1 MLVTSTWAYRIS
13 EYKSERCTG
22 EQVGVHRLAGP
33 SACDKL
39 NIGVAESVLVKID
52 NAHDNQYQVIVYDNE
67 DCTGSVVGTIANT
80 NGCLNLD
87 AFESH
92 VGKSVKVVPVSSN
105 QQKRESV
112 GNGFDIGPMY
122 NFDGHTNGE
131 ELMVPLMHGGFHA
144 VKRFNHSDNGT
155 YMDEAIATFYPLTL
169 EHLLDLEDLW
179 SGSSKS
185 SKTTSANE
193 LNNSSPINMLDERD
207 LRWARC
213 QFNTLCAV
221 AVELGGD
228 ISNSDFANGIRR
240 IMGNIPWKKFHSGVN
255 YILGYTA
262 NSMTIASFIQTSGTH
277 NTSCDSNKSSGELA
291 QDLVRTLGNSV
302 TNANFQVE
310 DDNGNKFELAVYLYP
325 KGEMNANTNNCGKCA
340 TCL

>member
-1 MLVTSTWAYRIS
+1 MLVSITWAYRMS

-52 NAHDNQYQVIVYDNE
+52 NVHDNQYQVIVYDNE

-105 QQKRESV
+105 QQKRESA
-112 GNGFDIGPMY
+112 GNGFDIGSMF

-144 VKRFNHSDNGT
+144 VKRSNHSDNGT
-155 YMDEAIATFYPLTL
+155 YTDEAIATFYPLTL

-185 SKTTSANE
+185 SETTPENE
-193 LNNSSPINMLDERD
+193 LDNSSPVNMLDERD
-207 LRWARC
+207 MRWARC

-221 AVELGGD
+221 AVELGGE
-228 ISNSDFANGIRR
+228 ISNSGFANGIRR
-240 IMGNIPWKKFHSGVN
+240 IMGSIPWKEFHSGVN
-255 YILGYTA
+255 YILGHTA
-262 NSMTIASFIQTSGTH
+262 DSVTVATFIQTSGTH
-277 NTSCDSNKSSGELA
+277 NTSCDSKKSSGELA
-291 QDLVRTLGNSV
+291 QDLVRTLGDRV

-310 DDNGNKFELAVYLYP
+310 DDNGNKFELVEINP
-325 KGEMNANTNNCGKCA
+325 KGEMNANTNNSGKCA